1 MYTAFLNLRRAL
13 ALHQI
18 EVRWFEAGRSVAAH
32 ARAAAGAED
41 LEFGSLLATG
51 TDDDQARARALLD
64 YIESQRPDLVLINVF
79 GGPLETNLVRY
90 LPHHVRRV
98 QVVHSISRSTYRAAR
113 SVRDWTDATV
123 AVSPR
128 IRQDL
133 IRSQGFR
140 PDSID
145 VIPNSVELNPGA
157 SVLRDR
163 GRALRVLVHGRVDH
177 SSKGV
182 NWLPQI
188 VERALDAGVNLSLTV
203 SGEGP
208 DLARLRTRIAAGAL
222 AGRSTFLGF
231 VERERVPGLLRAHD
245 VLLLPS
251 VYEGLSLTLLE
262 AMAAGCVPVASR
274 IRGVTDYV
282 VADGESGLLF
292 PIGDTQAAAAH
303 LIELDRNRSKLDAL
317 SEAACR
323 AIAARFTFE
332 AQGAALLS
340 LIQRILREPR
350 RLNEPLPIGRWSLPS
365 RLRPGWWHVLPAP
378 VIDLLRVTRERVR
391 FGTA

>member
-1 MYTAFLNLRRAL
+1 
-13 ALHQI
+13 
-18 EVRWFEAGRSVAAH
+18 
-32 ARAAAGAED
+32 
-41 LEFGSLLATG
+41 
-51 TDDDQARARALLD
+51 
-64 YIESQRPDLVLINVF
+64 
-79 GGPLETNLVRY
+79 
-90 LPHHVRRV
+90 
-98 QVVHSISRSTYRAAR
+98 
-113 SVRDWTDATV
+113 
-123 AVSPR
+123 
-128 IRQDL
+128 
-133 IRSQGFR
+133 
-140 PDSID
+140 
-145 VIPNSVELNPGA
+145 
-157 SVLRDR
+157 
-163 GRALRVLVHGRVDH
+163 
-177 SSKGV
+177 
-182 NWLPQI
+182 
-188 VERALDAGVNLSLTV
+188 
-203 SGEGP
+203 
-208 DLARLRTRIAAGAL
+208 
-222 AGRSTFLGF
+222 
-231 VERERVPGLLRAHD
+231 